1 MADKLAVAVNQGA
14 NAVTYWQYVDRDY
27 TQQDGGWAW
36 LVTQVIHT
44 YIYILY
50 IYNTH
55 IYI

>member
-44 YIYILY
+44 YIYIY
-50 IYNTH
+50 I